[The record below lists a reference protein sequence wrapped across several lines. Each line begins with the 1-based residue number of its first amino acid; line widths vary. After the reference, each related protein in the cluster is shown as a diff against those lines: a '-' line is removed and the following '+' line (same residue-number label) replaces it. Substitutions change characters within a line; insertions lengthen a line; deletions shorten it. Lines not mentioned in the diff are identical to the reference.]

1 MTCPRCGHENLP
13 RAKFCSECGNRLERR
28 ASSSPEERK
37 VVTILFCDIVGFTAR
52 SDEADPE
59 DVKAFLRPYHARLK
73 EEIERKGGTVDKFI
87 GDGVLAVFGAPRTHE
102 DDPERAVLAA
112 LAIQRAIVELNESDP
127 LLQLSARMGIN
138 TGEVVVSFA
147 EGPVIGERITGD
159 VVNTA
164 SRLQS
169 VAEPGGIVVGEA
181 TFRATRDRFEYRELP
196 PASVKGKQEP
206 LVIWEPT
213 ASRGRGG
220 AEALTPPTTPMVGRD
235 VELAMLKELYG
246 RAVRD
251 GSPMLVSVIGEPGI
265 GKSRIV
271 RELARYID
279 SLTDIIVTW
288 RQGRCLPYGEGM
300 TFWALSE
307 IVRAHAGILDSDPP
321 EEASRKLRGALDTLP
336 LDRAQVDWI
345 RSRLAPLVGLT
356 RGEAATADDQNELF
370 TAWRRFF
377 ESLARDRPLVLLFE
391 DLQWAD
397 DAMLE
402 FIEHLAE
409 WAGPVPLLIICAA
422 RPELLDRRAGWGG
435 GKRNSM
441 TIALAPLTRE
451 DTGTLLS
458 TLLEGTELPTATR
471 SAIIAK
477 AGGNPLYAEEFVR
490 MLFDPHVSLG
500 DRPAPLAENIPVP
513 ETVHALIAARLDALP
528 PVEKALLHDASVV
541 GEVFWAGAVAAMA
554 GLDEEDVDRVLHDI
568 GRKELVRAHPTSTID
583 GQHEYAFWH
592 SLVRDVCY
600 GQIPRSARAPK
611 HLAVASWSERM
622 AGDRVG
628 DYAELLAYHHGMAL
642 ELYRVHG
649 SAQQV
654 SQLSESTA
662 RFLLMAGDRAM
673 SLDNARASEHYARA
687 LALLPEG
694 SPDRGRLLVASAEAA
709 GAAGRLDEAERQYEE
724 AEGLFRASG
733 DDLALGETLARR
745 ARNMHRVGDSGPARV
760 MADESVRLLERLPS
774 STQLARAYG
783 RAAGMALVGG
793 RYEESLEL
801 AGKALDLAAR
811 LGLEDEVVRARQF
824 RGSALCELGDA
835 DGVSDLREAVRMG
848 LELGLGEETALAYG
862 NLAYQLW
869 LRESPAESLSVWQKA
884 AEFADQRGF
893 EMQAMWS
900 RNGQLEALFDLGRW
914 DELLDISE
922 RVIAWDEGRG
932 GSQVGTVAGIYR
944 ANVLVRRARVDEA
957 EPLIGGI
964 LPRVRTIAYA
974 EFLSPALMTA
984 ALVAE
989 ARGDVTAV
997 RSLVDELISATEEHP
1012 NYRVQYLSEIV
1023 RLLLAG
1029 GGTVESAH
1037 ELIPDEDPV
1046 WPRRLLLS
1054 HLSARA
1060 VVAEASQDHA
1070 EALLLF
1076 DRAAEGWRAYG
1087 FSLVHALSLLGAAR
1101 ALGALGR
1108 DGEARERLQAARSI
1122 LRSIDAAHLV
1132 ADVEALLSASEGA

>member
-1 MTCPRCGHENLP
+1 MTGCCTTSAG
-13 RAKFCSECGNRLERR
+13 
-28 ASSSPEERK
+28 
-37 VVTILFCDIVGFTAR
+37 R
-52 SDEADPE
+52 SW
-59 DVKAFLRPYHARLK
+59 
-73 EEIERKGGTVDKFI
+73 
-87 GDGVLAVFGAPRTHE
+87 
-102 DDPERAVLAA
+102 
-112 LAIQRAIVELNESDP
+112 
-127 LLQLSARMGIN
+127 SAR
-138 TGEVVVSFA
+138 
-147 EGPVIGERITGD
+147 
-159 VVNTA
+159 
-164 SRLQS
+164 
-169 VAEPGGIVVGEA
+169 
-181 TFRATRDRFEYRELP
+181 
-196 PASVKGKQEP
+196 
-206 LVIWEPT
+206 
-213 ASRGRGG
+213 
-220 AEALTPPTTPMVGRD
+220 
-235 VELAMLKELYG
+235 
-246 RAVRD
+246 
-251 GSPMLVSVIGEPGI
+251 
-265 GKSRIV
+265 
-271 RELARYID
+271 
-279 SLTDIIVTW
+279 
-288 RQGRCLPYGEGM
+288 
-300 TFWALSE
+300 
-307 IVRAHAGILDSDPP
+307 
-321 EEASRKLRGALDTLP
+321 
-336 LDRAQVDWI
+336 I
-345 RSRLAPLVGLT
+345 R
-356 RGEAATADDQNELF
+356 
-370 TAWRRFF
+370 
-377 ESLARDRPLVLLFE
+377 
-391 DLQWAD
+391 
-397 DAMLE
+397 
-402 FIEHLAE
+402 
-409 WAGPVPLLIICAA
+409 
-422 RPELLDRRAGWGG
+422 
-435 GKRNSM
+435 
-441 TIALAPLTRE
+441 
-451 DTGTLLS
+451 
-458 TLLEGTELPTATR
+458 
-471 SAIIAK
+471 
-477 AGGNPLYAEEFVR
+477 
-490 MLFDPHVSLG
+490 
-500 DRPAPLAENIPVP
+500 
-513 ETVHALIAARLDALP
+513 
-528 PVEKALLHDASVV
+528 
-541 GEVFWAGAVAAMA
+541 
-554 GLDEEDVDRVLHDI
+554 
-568 GRKELVRAHPTSTID
+568 TSTID

-760 MADESVRLLERLPS
+760 MADESVRLLERLPP

-922 RVIAWDEGRG
+922 RVIAWDQARG

-944 ANVLVRRARVDEA
+944 ANVLVRRDRVDEA